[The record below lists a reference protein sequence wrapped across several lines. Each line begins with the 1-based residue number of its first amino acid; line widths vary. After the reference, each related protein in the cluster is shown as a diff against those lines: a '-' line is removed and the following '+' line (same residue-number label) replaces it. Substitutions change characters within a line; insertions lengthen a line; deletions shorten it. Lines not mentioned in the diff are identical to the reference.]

1 MVIFTASWSEASDRF
16 VATTLEAPE
25 AVAVISACFETVR
38 LDVDS
43 HPEIARR
50 MQITRIPMACVMDAN
65 ERLLFKFEC
74 SDSSAD
80 FVTYAARAIQHAAAA
95 KGAMP
100 PQSVVPTAIPTA
112 MTPCPVSPAI
122 VDAPVQRPIAPWA
135 SQPAPHASPGVDGR
149 AGYAP
154 PAHQAAAYPTP
165 TYPGTE
171 RGFTGTQSVA
181 GQAAI
186 PTAPPPVFP
195 GLPPSL
201 PATPPATSYP
211 LTQHPNAAPIAG
223 ADKKSRNPFTAFS
236 NSMAAM
242 FKPAAPK
249 KDEAV
254 GTTATAQQPLS
265 KSPSSTTTAATSPPV
280 VPRPAAPGLNG
291 YCPVTLADKR
301 AWVAGQ
307 SKWGVTHRGRTYLF
321 AGPAEQQAFLASPD
335 RYAPALAGDDPVVA
349 IDAGRQVPGDL
360 RLGLTYQSRLYLFSS
375 RETLDAFVTAPE
387 QYVRGVTIAERPTSP
402 APGSFVR

>member
-1 MVIFTASWSEASDRF
+1 MVIFTAAWSEASDRF

-25 AVAVISACFETVR
+25 AVGVISACFETVR

-50 MQITRIPMACVMDAN
+50 MQVTRIPMACVMDAN
-65 ERLLFKFEC
+65 ERLLFQFEC

-100 PQSVVPTAIPTA
+100 PQSVVPTAIPSA
-112 MTPCPVSPAI
+112 MPPSPASPAI
-122 VDAPVQRPIAPWA
+122 VYAPAQRPIEPWA
-135 SQPAPHASPGVDGR
+135 SQPAPQSSPWVEGR

-154 PAHQAAAYPTP
+154 PAQPVTSYPAAA
-165 TYPGTE
+165 YPGTE
-171 RGFTGTQSVA
+171 RGFAAAPSVA
-181 GQAAI
+181 VQAAI
-186 PTAPPPVFP
+186 PAEPPPVFP
-195 GLPPSL
+195 GLAPSL

-211 LTQHPNAAPIAG
+211 ITQNPDAAAIAG
-223 ADKKSRNPFTAFS
+223 AEKKSRNPFTAFS
-236 NSMAAM
+236 NSVAAI
-242 FKPAAPK
+242 FKPATAK

-254 GTTATAQQPLS
+254 GATATAQRP
-265 KSPSSTTTAATSPPV
+265 SPPSTATVATLPPV
-280 VPRPAAPGLNG
+280 VPGAGSPGLNG

-307 SKWGVTHRGRTYLF
+307 SQWGVTHRGRTYLF

-349 IDAGRQVPGDL
+349 IDAGRQVSGDL
-360 RLGLTYQSRLYLFSS
+360 RFGLTFQSRLYLFSS

-387 QYVRGVTIAERPTSP
+387 KYVRGVAIAERPVSP